1 MAEYKLLSYE
11 VLEEPVNAHRT
22 DSLMHNMEELVS
34 SIRDVG
40 LIEPIVVE
48 DLNNG
53 KYRIWAGHRR
63 SIACTILQKLDIPA
77 MVYPQSDPALE
88 RIQFDENRKRNRLT
102 DAEEIRVYMQFW
114 QERQMGVE
122 QIAAFFDVA
131 VSRVQQRLDIAAGDP
146 HVYSLLQEG
155 KLSVAQAAVISR
167 IDHGGYRLQ
176 AIELA
181 TQHEFGGQAIHKWWQ
196 EEKRRGVVAGVPDA
210 TVPGLVAIPQQFD
223 VGTDLC
229 NLGGEQTPL
238 LESRLYRICNDHY
251 NVVLKGLERVGQIY
265 QIEQAGLLPE
275 YMALVRK
282 AERLMQDGRGIPT
295 NGTITRSD

>member
-11 VLEEPVNAHRT
+11 VLEEPVNAHRS

-34 SIRDVG
+34 SIREVG

-48 DLNNG
+48 DIGNG

-63 SIACTILQKLDIPA
+63 SIACTILQKLDIPS
-77 MVYPQSDPALE
+77 MVYSQGDVALE

-102 DAEEIRVYMQFW
+102 DAEETRVYLDCY
-114 QERQMGVE
+114 RSRSMGIE
-122 QIAAFFDVA
+122 QIASYFGVPQ
-131 VSRVQQRLDIAAGDP
+131 SRVQQRLDIACGDP
-146 HVYSLLQEG
+146 HVYELMQAG

-181 TQHEFGGQAIHKWWQ
+181 IEHEFGGQAIHKWWM

-282 AERLMQDGRGIPT
+282 AERLMQDGGGIPT
-295 NGTITRSD
+295 NGTIARSD